1 MSEGPIILFDGV
13 CNLCNHAVQFVLA
26 RDPKE
31 QFRFASLQSTAGM
44 DLLKKF
50 GAEARNLDS
59 MVLIAEGA
67 AYTKSDAAL
76 RIAAQLSGLWPVFRI
91 LLLVP
96 RPIRNWAYDV
106 VAKNRY
112 QWFGKR
118 SACMAPSP
126 ELRGRFLS

>member
-31 QFRFASLQSTAGM
+31 QFRFASLQSPAGM
-44 DLLKKF
+44 DLVKKL
-50 GAEARNLDS
+50 GAEAQNMNS
-59 MVLIAEGA
+59 MVLIAAGA
-67 AYTKSDAAL
+67 AYTRSDAAL
-76 RIAAQLSGLWPVFRI
+76 RIAARLSGLWPALRI

-112 QWFGKR
+112 RWFGKS

-126 ELRGRFLS
+126 ELRSRFLS